1 MKRIE
6 ITLADKIFSE
16 GVCAN
21 AAEDIAKESK
31 RRVEEKETKLRKV
44 WSEQRH
50 RRYLLSASA
59 HLSLRP
65 SPVS

>member
-6 ITLADKIFSE
+6 ITLADKISSE
-16 GVCAN
+16 GVGAN

-44 WSEQRH
+44 RSEQRH
-50 RRYLLSASA
+50 RRHLLSA